1 MKFLIILLACFT
13 VQPAIAETAAERNQ
27 SILLASLGQ
36 PYPDRVGVQTY
47 LLKARQFFYTSRAV
61 LSATL
66 NERISDYY
74 GSAHLADQV
83 ANVRVSY
90 APNGAVEEIA
100 IESDDAWIR
109 STLASSI
116 NWNFLPRPSEF
127 SLPYKAVDIT
137 VLFDQEGVSIRM
149 DPR

>member
-1 MKFLIILLACFT
+1 MKFVIGLFALFLSQLALAQSPDRAE
-13 VQPAIAETAAERNQ
+13 QPIV
-27 SILLASLGQ
+27 LASLGQ

-66 NERISDYY
+66 NERMSDYY
-74 GSAHLADQV
+74 GSSFFADQV
-83 ANVRVSY
+83 ANIRVTY
-90 APNGAVEEIA
+90 RPNGAVDEIA

-109 STLASSI
+109 STLANAI

-137 VLFDQEGVSIRM
+137 VQFDQAGVWIRM
-149 DPR
+149 DPY

>member
-1 MKFLIILLACFT
+1 MRAIIGLLAFC
-13 VQPAIAETAAERNQ
+13 VLQPAIAQPSAEHSRP
-27 SILLASLGQ
+27 LMLASLGQ

-47 LLKARQFFYTSRAV
+47 LLKARQFFYTSKAV

-66 NERISDYY
+66 NERMSDYY
-74 GSAHLADQV
+74 GSSSFADQI
-83 ANVRVSY
+83 ANIRVTY
-90 APNGAVEEIA
+90 HPNGAVDEIA

-109 STLASSI
+109 STLASAI

-127 SLPYKAVDIT
+127 SLPYKAVNIT

-149 DPR
+149 DPH

>member
-1 MKFLIILLACFT
+1 MRYLIVLAFF
-13 VQPAIAETAAERNQ
+13 VLQPALAQSAERNQ
-27 SILLASLGQ
+27 PIVMASLGQ

-47 LLKARQFFYTSRAV
+47 LLKARQFFYTSQAV

-66 NERISDYY
+66 GERISDYY
-74 GSAHLADQV
+74 GSGHFTDQV

-90 APNGAVEEIA
+90 GPNGAVEEIS

-116 NWNFLPRPSEF
+116 NWSFLPRPSEF

>member
-1 MKFLIILLACFT
+1 MKFIVGLLAFL
-13 VQPAIAETAAERNQ
+13 VLQPAQAQ
-27 SILLASLGQ
+27 SGATDRPLVLASLGQ

-66 NERISDYY
+66 NERMSDYY
-74 GSAHLADQV
+74 GSSFVDQV
-83 ANVRVSY
+83 ASIRVTY
-90 APNGAVEEIA
+90 TPNGAVDEIA

-109 STLASSI
+109 STLASAI

-137 VLFDQEGVSIRM
+137 VLFDQDGVSIRM
-149 DPR
+149 DPY

>member
-1 MKFLIILLACFT
+1 MKFLIVLLACFAL
-13 VQPAIAETAAERNQ
+13 QPAIAETATERNQ
-27 SILLASLGQ
+27 PIVMASLGQ

-74 GSAHLADQV
+74 GSGHFADQV
-83 ANVRVSY
+83 ANIRVTYGS
-90 APNGAVEEIA
+90 NGAVEEIA